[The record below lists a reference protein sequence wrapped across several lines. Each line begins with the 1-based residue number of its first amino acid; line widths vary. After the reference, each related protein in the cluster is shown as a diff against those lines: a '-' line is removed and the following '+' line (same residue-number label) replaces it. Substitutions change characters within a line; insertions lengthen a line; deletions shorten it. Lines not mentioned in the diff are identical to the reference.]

1 MFKILIFYQ
10 IKVLIKKSHKMFLYL
25 LLICLTVAGTGNS
38 CQAQENVHVNNEKH
52 SHGFHK
58 FTGIMAFAF
67 VDNSFSDQGNELLI
81 VPALGLNYDYMI
93 NHKWGFG
100 LHSDILLQQ
109 FVAEAHGSKKEIVRE
124 NPVAITGILTYKP
137 HHRWAIM
144 GGYGIE
150 FEKQKNLHL
159 IRIGAEY
166 GIELP
171 KEWELGFSLEFDFKP
186 DAYNSLLFGLGFIKY
201 FGGRAKDIHEGK
213 KQ

>member
-1 MFKILIFYQ
+1 LWLKLTGA
-10 IKVLIKKSHKMFLYL
+10 KKK
-25 LLICLTVAGTGNS
+25 
-38 CQAQENVHVNNEKH
+38 
-52 SHGFHK
+52 
-58 FTGIMAFAF
+58 
-67 VDNSFSDQGNELLI
+67 
-81 VPALGLNYDYMI
+81 
-93 NHKWGFG
+93 
-100 LHSDILLQQ
+100 
-109 FVAEAHGSKKEIVRE
+109 IVRE
-124 NPVAITGILTYKP
+124 NPVAIIGILTYKP

-201 FGGRAKDIHEGK
+201 FGGRAKDMH
-213 KQ
+213 